1 MLSMP
6 EPMLSLSMPILAT
19 YPDRMGQIQMES
31 GWAGMPDGPDGVY
44 RMGPGWLPT
53 AQPNPSLLLA
63 RPLTSI
69 NQVKLRLAEPCQT
82 VSGRVATRAGLC
94 RASLGLVAVS
104 A

>member
-19 YPDRMGQIQMES
+19 YPDRMGQIRMESGWAGMPDGQDGYTDGQIRMES

-53 AQPNPSLLLA
+53 AQ
-63 RPLTSI
+63 
-69 NQVKLRLAEPCQT
+69 
-82 VSGRVATRAGLC
+82 
-94 RASLGLVAVS
+94 
-104 A
+104 